1 MLFVARNPAR
11 SDCYES
17 KQGWAE
23 KYTTGAAVPRK
34 RESEGI
40 GDLGR
45 HWRLRN
51 KMMLKHG

>member
-34 RESEGI
+34 RESEALVTPAGSGARVI
-40 GDLGR
+40 R
-45 HWRLRN
+45 
-51 KMMLKHG
+51 

>member
-45 HWRLRN
+45 HWRPRN
-51 KMMLKHG
+51 KMMLKLG